1 MINKNTMLLPIR
13 LFMTLYFLTFCI
25 SCQSDVIFT
34 VEDGS
39 GPPLSTENTVT
50 VTLDNPSIEIRGV
63 QMDICDEGD
72 YLTCTGCET
81 TERTPDFFCI
91 TNELPDGC
99 CRMILV
105 SLTGDS
111 IEAGTRPIFT
121 LSYDV
126 SEEAPVGEC
135 KDLNLE
141 SVTIVDEDM
150 QPLDIRS
157 LSIPGEFCFE
167 DNAEEDEI

>member
-1 MINKNTMLLPIR
+1 MINKNTIFSVIR
-13 LFMTLYFLTFCI
+13 LFITLYFLIFCI
-25 SCQSDVIFT
+25 ACESNMIFT

-39 GPPLSTENTVT
+39 APPNSKDNAVT

-63 QMDICDEGD
+63 QMDVCDVDD
-72 YLTCTGCET
+72 YLTCTGCEAT
-81 TERTPDFFCI
+81 NRTPDFFCK
-91 TNELPDGC
+91 TNELSNGC
-99 CRMILV
+99 CRMILI

-111 IEAGTRPIFT
+111 IEKGTGPIFT

-135 KDLNLE
+135 RNLNPE
-141 SVTIVDEDM
+141 SVKIVDENTYLSDV
-150 QPLDIRS
+150 RS

-167 DNAEEDEI
+167 DNDDEDEP

>member
-1 MINKNTMLLPIR
+1 MMNKKTMFLPIR

-25 SCQSDVIFT
+25 ACESNMIFT

-39 GPPLSTENTVT
+39 APPNSKENGVT
-50 VTLDNPSIEIRGV
+50 VNLDNPHSEIRGV
-63 QMDICDEGD
+63 QMDICDGGD
-72 YLTCTGCET
+72 YLTCTGCEST
-81 TERTPDFFCI
+81 DRTPDFLCE
-91 TNELPDGC
+91 TNELFNGC

-111 IEAGTRPIFT
+111 IEAGTGSIFT

-135 KDLNLE
+135 RDLNPE
-141 SVTIVDEDM
+141 GVIIVDENKE
-150 QPLDIRS
+150 PSDIGS
-157 LSIPGEFCFE
+157 ISIPGEFCFE
-167 DNAEEDEI
+167 VDGNG

>member
-1 MINKNTMLLPIR
+1 MMNKNTMFSVIR
-13 LFMTLYFLTFCI
+13 LFIALYFLTFCI
-25 SCQSDVIFT
+25 ACESNMIFT

-39 GPPLSTENTVT
+39 APPNSKDNAVT
-50 VTLDNPSIEIRGV
+50 VTLDNPYIKIGGV

-81 TERTPDFFCI
+81 TERTPDFLCE
-91 TNELPDGC
+91 TNELSNGC
-99 CRMILV
+99 CRMLLF

-111 IEAGTRPIFT
+111 IETGTGAIFT

-135 KDLNLE
+135 RELNPE
-141 SVTIVDEDM
+141 NVKVADANNEPS
-150 QPLDIRS
+150 DIRS
-157 LSIPGEFCFE
+157 ISIPGEFCFE
-167 DNAEEDEI
+167 DNDDEDEP